1 MLTTLGPGSVI
12 VLLCSFY
19 PKVGG
24 AMAGKTII
32 MSKLKQIIRLR
43 NEGVALQTI
52 ARAVSISRNTVKK
65 YLRLIEVKGLE
76 AFSLLQMEDNAL
88 EALLDD
94 PDPEDQERLGCLEE
108 LFPYFERELGRTGVT
123 RWVLWGEYRQQYP
136 SGFSYSRF
144 CAHFSQWKRQRSATL
159 FFEHTP
165 ADKLFIDFTGKKLAL
180 ADPSTGQVTE
190 VEVYVAILGYS
201 QLTYVQAVATQRKED
216 FIAATEN
223 ALHFFGGVPRALVP
237 DNLKSAV
244 LKADK
249 YEAELNA
256 DFLDFANHYATSVLP
271 ARSYKP
277 RDKAHVER
285 AVNIAYSR
293 IFAPLRNQVF
303 HSLKALNTAI
313 AALLESHNNKHFQQ
327 RPVSRRTLFE
337 QDERALLSALPA
349 ERYELKK
356 FKEITVMKNGYVQ
369 LSEDKHS
376 YSVPYRY
383 IGCRVK
389 IIYSATQVSVFYNR
403 ERIAY
408 HARSSKRYGHSTIHD
423 HMSSSHQFVA
433 EWNPDKFTS
442 WAAAIAPVV
451 KDYITRILETA
462 SYPETAYRSCV
473 GILSYDKKV
482 GRQRLIQ
489 AVERATYFGAYNYT
503 IIKKILSSGLD
514 QLAFGEEEAN
524 GKSLPEHNNI
534 RGAST
539 YQ

>member
-1 MLTTLGPGSVI
+1 
-12 VLLCSFY
+12 
-19 PKVGG
+19 
-24 AMAGKTII
+24 MAGKTII

-43 NEGVALQTI
+43 SEGIALQTI

-65 YLRLIEVKGLE
+65 YLRLIEVKGLDT
-76 AFSLLQMEDNAL
+76 ASLLQMEDNAL

-94 PDPEDQERLGCLEE
+94 PDPEEQERLAYLEE

-123 RWVLWGEYRQQYP
+123 RWVLWGEYKQQYP
-136 SGFSYSRF
+136 AGFSYSRF
-144 CAHFSQWKRQRSATL
+144 CAHFSQWKRSRSATL
-159 FFEHTP
+159 FFEQVP
-165 ADKLFIDFTGKKLAL
+165 GDKLFIDFTGKKLAIV
-180 ADPSTGQVTE
+180 DPVTGELTE

-201 QLTYVQAVATQRKED
+201 QLTYVQAVGSQRKED

-223 ALHFFGGVPRALVP
+223 ALHFFGGVPKALVP

-244 LKADK
+244 IKADK

-256 DFLDFANHYATSVLP
+256 DFLDFANHYGASVLP

-303 HSLKALNTAI
+303 YSLASLNAAI
-313 AALLESHNNKHFQQ
+313 AGLLDVHNNKNFQQ

-337 QDERALLSALPA
+337 QEEKPLLSLLPA
-349 ERYELKK
+349 ERYELKR
-356 FKEITVMKNGYVQ
+356 FKEVTVMKNGYIQ
-369 LSEDKHS
+369 LSEDKHY

-389 IIYSATQVSVFYNR
+389 IIYSATAVAIFYNK
-403 ERIAY
+403 ERVAY

-423 HMSSSHQFVA
+423 HMSSSHQFVS
-433 EWNPDKFTS
+433 EWNPDKFIG
-442 WAAAIAPVV
+442 WATAISPVLR
-451 KDYITRILETA
+451 DYITRILETA

-473 GILSYDKKV
+473 GILSYERKV
-482 GRQRLIQ
+482 GRERLVQ
-489 AVERATYFGAYNYT
+489 AVERATFFGAYNYT
-503 IIKKILSSGLD
+503 IIKKILQSGLD
-514 QLAFGEEEAN
+514 QLAFGEEVPT
-524 GKSLPEHNNI
+524 GQTLPDHANI
-534 RGAST
+534 RGAAA
-539 YQ
+539 YK